1 MSQQNSISSKTQ
13 SIYRNIIDKLMDEIK
28 EAATNEGCTEDT
40 LKELKWVREKIYL
53 IFFSHG

>member
-40 LKELKWVREKIYL
+40 LKELKWVRKN
-53 IFFSHG
+53 IFNIF